1 MISLTDYDSE
11 EIINT
16 INDKLKDNTEISGK
30 ELILFALVPIIEK
43 NDGVEDYIEYV
54 VNTLIDLKGLTPSI
68 KALVYGI
75 EWLIVDKFVDDEKTK
90 NILHDLLGDRMS
102 LIHEYAEN
110 KVNQEQI
117 RIIRNLL
124 RHGMRAEVVA
134 KSAEVPLS
142 RVKAIER
149 KMKK

>member
-1 MISLTDYDSE
+1 MSNLIKQTYLFYK
-11 EIINT
+11 IIFVRFHG
-16 INDKLKDNTEISGK
+16 IC
-30 ELILFALVPIIEK
+30 PI
-43 NDGVEDYIEYV
+43 
-54 VNTLIDLKGLTPSI
+54 
-68 KALVYGI
+68 
-75 EWLIVDKFVDDEKTK
+75 TK
-90 NILHDLLGDRMS
+90 NILRDLLGDRMS

-124 RHGMRAEVVA
+124 RRGMRAEVVA

>member
-1 MISLTDYDSE
+1 MSNLIKQTYLFYK
-11 EIINT
+11 IIFVRFHG
-16 INDKLKDNTEISGK
+16 IC
-30 ELILFALVPIIEK
+30 PI
-43 NDGVEDYIEYV
+43 
-54 VNTLIDLKGLTPSI
+54 
-68 KALVYGI
+68 
-75 EWLIVDKFVDDEKTK
+75 TK
-90 NILHDLLGDRMS
+90 NILRDLLGDRMS

-117 RIIRNLL
+117 RIIS
-124 RHGMRAEVVA
+124 A